1 MGLGLGLG
9 LGLGPRL
16 TGDRVM
22 MILAGRSVPGL
33 RAKTLASRVM
43 SQMELTLGWIQIFEH
58 ARDNECDHGTLGR
71 NALSV
76 RFQIIS
82 QMPG

>member
-1 MGLGLGLG
+1 MGPGARAQA
-9 LGLGPRL
+9 GLGPRL
-16 TGDRVM
+16 TGDPVM